1 LQREGGE
8 SGRMSSA
15 RRHYRRTRAGRRA
28 KRRPLLFAGGA
39 ALTIALTTA
48 LSLASFSGVD
58 LASAAVERAKS
69 LAELMSRRSPGERTH
84 GELIKTKHKMVA
96 HERALPKIQPAPP
109 NLVEVLAPPAEAPP
123 TVEVPP
129 QAQLVPPGVTV
140 TPPPGVV
147 VPPCCHAVP
156 PPSPPPSPPP
166 PPGVPEPGTWMTMI
180 LGFGLTGWMMRRRR
194 PAHTARTA
202 S

>member
-1 LQREGGE
+1 
-8 SGRMSSA
+8 MSSA

-28 KRRPLLFAGGA
+28 RRRPLLFAGGA
-39 ALTIALTTA
+39 ALTVALTTA

-58 LASAAVERAKS
+58 LAQAAVERAKS
-69 LAELMSRRSPGERTH
+69 LAELMNRRSPGERTQ
-84 GELIKTKHKMVA
+84 GELIKTKHKAVA
-96 HERALPKIQPAPP
+96 HERAIPKIQPAPP
-109 NLVEVLAPPAEAPP
+109 KNLVEALAPPAETPP

-129 QAQLVPPGVTV
+129 FAQLVPPPTPPGVFV

-147 VPPCCHAVP
+147 VPPCCNIVP

-194 PAHTARTA
+194 PAQRVRSA